1 MAHIES
7 SFELSSS
14 DDEASSDVQ
23 LQTGS
28 KRAGQ
33 VPGPKAAAKRAK
45 KTADICRQLATTQC
59 LQNVA
64 LQESW

>member
-7 SFELSSS
+7 SSELSSS

-28 KRAGQ
+28 KRARQ
-33 VPGPKAAAKRAK
+33 VQLQKK